1 MSEPFPEHSVV
12 DAAWVAEFSTVKG
25 IDLWPGRNAPVDR
38 VDSGRRHLRVVNNPS
53 TWRPQ
58 FAETQALRVLFD
70 GIVHNREEVER
81 RLAIGTGKLTSDA
94 DLVLAACSAWGED
107 AWQRIKGHFAVLLWD
122 RDRDQLL
129 SVRDPLGVQPLFFA
143 EIAGRLILSP
153 CIRTLR
159 SHPDVKSNLNRPA
172 LVDYLS
178 RRSVNLDETYFEQIR
193 RVLPGHIL
201 RASSDGSTA
210 IRYWDPVPGSGVIDW
225 IPDGEVQEQFDTLL
239 ERTVTCG
246 LDDGPA
252 GIFLSGG
259 LDSAAIAMV
268 AADVC
273 SRNGLHA
280 PQLFSF
286 SFPEPYD
293 ERIVQRG
300 VATSLGLTQLQL
312 DFDEV
317 VPLGAVLTSGIA
329 LSAEL
334 PAPLFN
340 IWAPIYLKLSLE
352 AARRGC
358 RVMMTGEGSDEWL
371 GVSPYLAAD
380 LLRGGNV
387 RGLYRLWRA
396 YADYYP
402 EVRWASLTDL
412 VTRYGMRPLLERQWP
427 ASKLIDALKRSRAR
441 HRHLKTAAGST
452 SWVAPEPWI
461 APDPALRTEVST
473 RLLMRSSRDS
483 DGRNESTYVTSLRHQ
498 LNAPTP
504 WSRAEE
510 TFVLGRQTGMPISD
524 PFWNVDLIEFMIRV
538 HPFARQRNGMPKALI
553 RERLGRRFPGLG
565 FERQQK
571 KLVGNLIQSITRAET
586 KQALGTLGEDW
597 VLDGLGVIDSR
608 QMLRAMDDL
617 TGVKGWRIWDV
628 LNLEAWVR
636 ANH

>member
-1 MSEPFPEHSVV
+1 
-12 DAAWVAEFSTVKG
+12 
-25 IDLWPGRNAPVDR
+25 
-38 VDSGRRHLRVVNNPS
+38 
-53 TWRPQ
+53 
-58 FAETQALRVLFD
+58 
-70 GIVHNREEVER
+70 
-81 RLAIGTGKLTSDA
+81 
-94 DLVLAACSAWGED
+94 
-107 AWQRIKGHFAVLLWD
+107 
-122 RDRDQLL
+122 
-129 SVRDPLGVQPLFFA
+129 
-143 EIAGRLILSP
+143 
-153 CIRTLR
+153 
-159 SHPDVKSNLNRPA
+159 LNRPA

-201 RASSDGSTA
+201 RASSAGRKM

-225 IPDGEVQEQFDTLL
+225 VPDGEVQEQFDTLL
-239 ERTVTCG
+239 EQTVTRG
-246 LDDGPA
+246 LSDGPA

-273 SRNGLHA
+273 SRNGMPA

-293 ERIVQRG
+293 ERVVQRG
-300 VATSLGLTQLQL
+300 VATRLGLTQQQL
-312 DFDEV
+312 DFDEAI
-317 VPLGAVLTSGIA
+317 PSGAVLTSGIA
-329 LSAEL
+329 LSAKL

-371 GVSPYLAAD
+371 GVSPYVAAH

-387 RGLYRLWRA
+387 RGLYHLWRA
-396 YADYYP
+396 YASYYP
-402 EVRWASLTDL
+402 EVRWASFTEL

-427 ASKLIDALKRSRAR
+427 ASRVIDALKRRRAR
-441 HRHLKTAAGST
+441 HRHLKTAAGAA
-452 SWVAPEPWI
+452 SWVAAEPWI
-461 APDPALRTEVST
+461 APDPALRTTIST
-473 RLLMRSSRDS
+473 RLLKRSAQDS
-483 DGRNESTYVTSLRHQ
+483 DGRNESAYVMSLRQQ

-538 HPFARQRNGMPKALI
+538 HPLTRQRNGMPKAQI

-571 KLVGNLIQSITRAET
+571 RLVGNLIQSITRAET

-597 VLDGLGVIDSR
+597 ALDGLGVIDSR

-617 TGVKGWRIWDV
+617 TGAKGWRIWDV